1 MAKKGY
7 VIGHINVT
15 NPDRYKD
22 YIAANAA
29 PIKKYGGRFI
39 VRNGQCDVPEGELAG
54 RRHVVLEF
62 DSFETA
68 MAFYN
73 SPEYRAATKIRL
85 EASTGDLVIIE
96 GYEA

>member
-39 VRNGQCDVPEGELAG
+39 VRNGQCDVPEGQLAG

-62 DSFETA
+62 DSFEMA

-73 SPEYRAATKIRL
+73 SPEYRAATEIRL